1 MKKLAAFLMAGV
13 LFLGTAFGY
22 HQYNKS
28 HLDFNNNAFSTWSED
43 VKSLSRAGI
52 RANLDENSLVV
63 FGSLNFSMEKICPVT
78 PISFSVTQ
86 I

>member
-43 VKSLSRAGI
+43 VKSLSRQVSGQI
-52 RANLDENSLVV
+52 WMKIHWLSSVP
-63 FGSLNFSMEKICPVT
+63 LNFSMEKICPVT